1 MQAIEAM
8 ASEMLR
14 LRSLAVPKLR
24 FSASQDTLRTLL
36 SHNVLIEM
44 QDGQLTFGHQTLLD
58 VLVISGTERQGVSL
72 NAFIQNLPPV
82 PFVRPSIRSFIAQLA
97 TRDRREFRKQL
108 RTVLTSTHA
117 FHIRRLAGC

>member
-36 SHNVLIEM
+36 SHSVLIEM

-58 VLVISGTERQGVSL
+58 VLVISGTERQRCEFECVHSKPAAR
-72 NAFIQNLPPV
+72 AF
-82 PFVRPSIRSFIAQLA
+82 FVRLVFAASSRNWPPGIDASFESNCAP
-97 TRDRREFRKQL
+97 F
-108 RTVLTSTHA
+108 
-117 FHIRRLAGC
+117 